1 MFKNKEEVPDL
12 KLGHVSLTT
21 LRLRVN
27 LWCSD

>member
-27 LWCSD
+27 L